1 MDFDDKAV
9 VRAERFAARVFTV
22 AGVWGVL
29 VVAPLY
35 FAFDAIGRAYPPPIT
50 HPDFYYGFV
59 GVTLAWQL
67 AFLLIATNPVR
78 YQPFMIAAVAEK
90 ALYIVA
96 MIALYVR
103 GELQFGQAVVVI
115 VPDGLLAVGFVAA
128 WYRLRTRE

>member
-29 VVAPLY
+29 VVAPYIRLRR
-35 FAFDAIGRAYPPPIT
+35 DGRAYPPPIT

-96 MIALYVR
+96 MIALYLR
-103 GELQFGQAVVVI
+103 GQLQFGQAVVI
-115 VPDGLLAVGFVAA
+115 IIPAGTFALGFVAT
-128 WYRLRTRE
+128 WSRLRTRE

>member
-1 MDFDDKAV
+1 MENIAMDFDDKAV

-96 MIALYVR
+96 MIALYLR
-103 GELQFGQAVVVI
+103 GQL
-115 VPDGLLAVGFVAA
+115 
-128 WYRLRTRE
+128 